1 VQSQPDGIGPQ
12 LLRFPDFIAI
22 ILQPFHTVHDRVQ
35 PKSQS
40 SFESSLLPS
49 IGSDLSKLSLVT
61 NRIPIIKFYS
71 LPEKVLQFDE
81 K

>member
-40 SFESSLLPS
+40 SFESPLLPS
-49 IGSDLSKLSLVT
+49 IGTDCIETIISDKQNT
-61 NRIPIIKFYS
+61 NN
-71 LPEKVLQFDE
+71 KVLFIV
-81 K
+81 